1 MPSAR
6 DRGHFD
12 RIAAAEREAERESI
26 EAAAARSP
34 GENVELG
41 IALSDFAAAFGG
53 DTTSPD
59 DVAPASL
66 WRARRRSPSGE
77 P

>member
-1 MPSAR
+1 VASAR

-41 IALSDFAAAFGG
+41 LELSDFAAAFGG
-53 DTTSPD
+53 DTSSPD
-59 DVAPASL
+59 DVAPVRL
-66 WRARRRSPSGE
+66 WRARRQARSRQQ
-77 P
+77 